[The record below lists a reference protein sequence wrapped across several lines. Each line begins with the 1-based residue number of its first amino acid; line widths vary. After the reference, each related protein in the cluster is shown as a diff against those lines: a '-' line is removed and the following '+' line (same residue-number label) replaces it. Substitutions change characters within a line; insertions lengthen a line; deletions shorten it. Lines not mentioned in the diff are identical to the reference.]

1 VAVERVPDTWVN
13 RVGAVRFGTV
23 LAASGPVALRAFALG
38 PADMDGMICW
48 RLPATVPFFLS
59 RPTTWGLLSVAE
71 LVLPVILAGL
81 FLLSSRWTVPLGAVA
96 VLAVLAFRLLVPLRG
111 VFAGRLLEQSP
122 WPSIVCYGTAFLML
136 LAVAPSPRPR
146 AGKEVVLW
154 TAAAGAAAW
163 ISARLPVLLRGEATG
178 LFGWVA
184 YGEPRSL
191 WNFPV
196 LWSCKA
202 DVDGLPVVL
211 VALVATAGAVLPDRP
226 RHRLTLATAMLLV
239 IAAVE
244 GYVPA
249 VISMDSEKLRQEF
262 QFEPAML
269 IRWHLFVAAALVVA
283 AAFAPKQEWRLGA
296 SSTEGQGG
304 DRPDRP

>member
-1 VAVERVPDTWVN
+1 MERMPDTPVS
-13 RVGAVRFGTV
+13 RAGALRIGTV
-23 LAASGPVALRAFALG
+23 LAASGPVVLRAFALG
-38 PADMDGMICW
+38 PADMYGMICW

-59 RPTTWGLLSVAE
+59 RTTTWGLLSVAE
-71 LVLPVILAGL
+71 LLLPVILAGL
-81 FLLSSRWTVPLGAVA
+81 LMLSSRRTVPLGAVA
-96 VLAVLAFRLLVPLRG
+96 VLAVLAFRLLVTLRG
-111 VFAGRLLEQSP
+111 VFAGRLLDQSP

-163 ISARLPVLLRGEATG
+163 VSARLPVVLRGEANG

-191 WNFPV
+191 WNFPA

-202 DVDGLPVVL
+202 DVDGLLVVL
-211 VALVATAGAVLPDRP
+211 VALVATASTVLADRP
-226 RHRLTLATAMLLV
+226 RHRLTLATAVFLV

-249 VISMDSEKLRQEF
+249 VILMDAERLRQEF
-262 QFEPAML
+262 QFETTML
-269 IRWHLFVAAALVVA
+269 IRWHLLVAAALVAA
-283 AAFAPKQEWRLGA
+283 AAFAVRA
-296 SSTEGQGG
+296 EGEREALSPAPPPG
-304 DRPDRP
+304 